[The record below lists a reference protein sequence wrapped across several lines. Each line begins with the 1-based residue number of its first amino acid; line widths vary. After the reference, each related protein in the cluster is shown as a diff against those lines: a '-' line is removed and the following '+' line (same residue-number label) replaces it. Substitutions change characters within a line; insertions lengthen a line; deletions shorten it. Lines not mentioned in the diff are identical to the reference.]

1 MKRIVKK
8 SKLNMTIKTSPLK
21 LKFSPKSE
29 KNVVKKVY
37 SEKLEKLFSHPPSNF
52 GYKSDIESIMDELA
66 LSKEQLFRMVI
77 NSLSRS
83 SRTNPEI
90 RIIASYLFLMQ
101 DLLKLLKAKGP
112 EKRENLLLK
121 DLLTL
126 AENVDYEKSQ
136 KDTVLM
142 RYGEKGNNA
151 FIILDGKVDVLIE
164 SYFYKSIGDK
174 TYLYYLA
181 NLIKYQEYGLVNNII
196 N

>member
-1 MKRIVKK
+1 
-8 SKLNMTIKTSPLK
+8 
-21 LKFSPKSE
+21 
-29 KNVVKKVY
+29 
-37 SEKLEKLFSHPPSNF
+37 
-52 GYKSDIESIMDELA
+52 MDELA

-121 DLLTL
+121 ELLTL

-174 TYLYYLA
+174 TYL
-181 NLIKYQEYGLVNNII
+181 
-196 N
+196 